1 MMSKEKKYKL
11 PGFKCPNPV
20 CGAKNIA
27 FAANKSIYNNSKV
40 ILFEETSKDMCADY
54 IVVCP
59 KCKSYLIICDQSMI
73 SIPMVVE
80 K

>member
-1 MMSKEKKYKL
+1 MSKGKKYKL
-11 PGFKCPNPV
+11 PGFKCPNTA

-27 FAANKSIYNNSKV
+27 FAANTGIYNNSKV
-40 ILFEETSKDMCADY
+40 ILLEDASKDMCADY

-59 KCKSYLIICDQSMI
+59 KCKSHLVICDRSMI

-80 K
+80 N